1 VGLMEFTGEKRIA
14 YKILV
19 GISQGKKPI
28 WIPKDE
34 VSMQIYVKGVW

>member
-1 VGLMEFTGEKRIA
+1 MIKSMRMREVGLMEFTGEKRIA

-28 WIPKDE
+28 
-34 VSMQIYVKGVW
+34 